1 MPPTEDT
8 EDTSEGTEETTL
20 ETVVAPETTADVP
33 PEVTGEDNDDSDPF
47 EIAYEARRELE
58 RETDRARIAAE
69 TRAQLQQEAQDR
81 AYAAAQQQ
89 DALRLRETF
98 ADVLKDARTG
108 LSKITVKTDDNEELS
123 VGITDQAFED
133 AVAKPLQRF
142 NSIAEQT
149 FTTRVY
155 NELAEAASS
164 VLPVETHED
173 FNKKA
178 SGQSL
183 PQWIQTLVE
192 TQAPHTEYAK
202 TLQREVD
209 VKVKA
214 AEARGYARGQKAP
227 AGVPKTGESRVRTG
241 NSDLSSWSGAA
252 SALARGDITDG
263 EFRDLVKKF
272 RSTT

>member
-1 MPPTEDT
+1 MTPAEDT
-8 EDTSEGTEETTL
+8 EDTTEGTEETPL
-20 ETVVAPETTADVP
+20 ETVVTPETTAAVP
-33 PEVTGEDNDDSDPF
+33 PEVTEEANDDSDPF

-58 RETDRARIAAE
+58 RESERARLAAE
-69 TRAQLQQEAQDR
+69 VREQLQREAQDR
-81 AYAAAQQQ
+81 AYAMAQQQ
-89 DALRLRETF
+89 DAMRVRETF
-98 ADVLKDARTG
+98 ADVLKDARAG
-108 LSKITVKTDDNEELS
+108 LSKITVKTDDDEELS
-123 VGITDQAFED
+123 VGITDQAFEE
-133 AVAKPLQRF
+133 AVAKPMQRF
-142 NSIAEQT
+142 NAVAEQT

-164 VLPVETHED
+164 VLPVEAHED

-192 TQAPHTEYAK
+192 TQAPHTAYAK
-202 TLQREVD
+202 ALQREID

-227 AGVPKTGESRVRTG
+227 AGVAKAGESRTRTG
-241 NSDLSSWSGAA
+241 SSDLSSWSGAA
-252 SALARGDITDG
+252 SALARGDITDS